1 MKKVEISIEGM
12 SCGGCTKRVEE
23 SLSEIEGVKNILVSL
38 KKNKAFLEVP
48 EDVSESLLKY
58 KVKEAGYEAVKIKF
72 E

>member
-1 MKKVEISIEGM
+1 MLKMRYFS
-12 SCGGCTKRVEE
+12 
-23 SLSEIEGVKNILVSL
+23 NFILVSL